1 MVSFSDLCYEEF
13 FNSLLESNGQKK
25 CKLITYAVNSMLAFF
40 INTFLVFT
48 SLSGYNET
56 NINRI
61 LINYSP
67 IADACVNDVMLYNV
81 TKQFNNLHWSK
92 AHLIKWNSYSILMKM
107 LSSDSESEI
116 ISTADIVLTVIFM
129 NCVGMLKINPSYFCS
144 VINGNPFYVKDI
156 LCRYWFIK
164 GLRIKRFKSYTF
176 YQTNMMVERKKKY
189 MRDGFKIKLL

>member
-1 MVSFSDLCYEEF
+1 MVSFSDPAFEEF
-13 FNSLLESNGQKK
+13 FNRLLESTGKKK
-25 CKLITYAVNSMLAFF
+25 CKLITYAVNSMVVFF
-40 INTFLVFT
+40 INSFLVFT

-81 TKQFNNLHWSK
+81 TKQFNNLHSSK
-92 AHLIKWNSYSILMKM
+92 AHLIKWNSFDILIKM
-107 LSSDSESEI
+107 LYSDSESEI

-176 YQTNMMVERKKKY
+176 YQSNQMVERKKKY
-189 MRDGFKIKLL
+189 MRDGFKVKLL